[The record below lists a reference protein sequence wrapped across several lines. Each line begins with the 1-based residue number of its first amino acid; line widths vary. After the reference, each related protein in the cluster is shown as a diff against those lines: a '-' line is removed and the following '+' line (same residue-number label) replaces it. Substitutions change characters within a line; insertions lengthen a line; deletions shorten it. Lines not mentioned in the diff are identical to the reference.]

1 MIIKCNSEKIRY
13 TGRWNITEESATST
27 ANGNYFEFMYY
38 GECAVIGFDTS
49 YTRTPFPHIYIS
61 VDGGADIE
69 VSLDRYVRISAQEG
83 KHKVCAI
90 MKGSVESQHRWFAPL
105 EAKVSLLEIEADSFL
120 DLPEDTRPII
130 EFIGDSIT
138 EGISIDTGYLN
149 YGKNYDMVYWDDS
162 TAGYAWRTAKALNF
176 RPVIMG
182 YGCLGTTKGGAG
194 GVPPVAESYKYYS
207 DGCPMES
214 KNADFIVINHGT
226 NDRGADKQTFKEKY
240 FEFLCIVRERNP
252 LSKIISLT
260 PFSGCLA
267 KEIKE
272 VVEKYNNEN
281 GDNVFYIDTTGWIAP
296 EPIHPTRDGHKTVS
310 GNLSRIIKEQ
320 LL

>member
-1 MIIKCNSEKIRY
+1 MIIKSSSDKIRY
-13 TGRWNITEESATST
+13 TGRWNINEVSATST
-27 ANGNYFEFMYY
+27 ANGNYFEFMYS

-49 YTRTPFPHIYIS
+49 YARVPFPHIYIS

-69 VSLDRYVRISAQEG
+69 VSIDRFIRISAKEG
-83 KHKVCAI
+83 EHKVRVI
-90 MKGSVESQHRWFAPL
+90 LKGSVESQHRWFAPM
-105 EAKVSLLEIEADSFL
+105 EAKVSLLEIEADNFM
-120 DLPEDTRPII
+120 DLPCDTRPVI

-138 EGISIDTGYLN
+138 EGISIDVGYSN
-149 YGKNYDMVYWDDS
+149 YGNNNDMIYWDDS
-162 TAGYAWRTAKALNF
+162 TAGYAWRTARALNF

-207 DGCPMES
+207 DGYEMDS
-214 KNADFIVINHGT
+214 KQADFIVINHGT
-226 NDRGADKQTFKEKY
+226 NDRYADKETFKKRY
-240 FEFLCIVRERNP
+240 FEFLGVVRERNP
-252 LSKIISLT
+252 VSKIISLT

-272 VVEKYNNEN
+272 MVEKHNREN
-281 GDNVFYIDTTGWIAP
+281 DDAIFYIDTTGWIEP
-296 EPIHPTRDGHKTVS
+296 EPIHPLRDGHKTVS
-310 GNLSRIIKEQ
+310 EKLSKIIKEH

>member
-1 MIIKCNSEKIRY
+1 MIIKSSSDKIRY
-13 TGRWNITEESATST
+13 TGRWNINEVSATST
-27 ANGNYFEFMYY
+27 ANGNYFEFMYS

-49 YTRTPFPHIYIS
+49 YARVPFPHIYIS

-69 VSLDRYVRISAQEG
+69 VSIDRFIRISAKEG
-83 KHKVCAI
+83 EHKVRVI
-90 MKGSVESQHRWFAPL
+90 LKGSVESQHRWFAPM
-105 EAKVSLLEIEADSFL
+105 EAKVSLLEIEADNFM
-120 DLPEDTRPII
+120 DLPCDTRPVI

-138 EGISIDTGYLN
+138 EGISIDVGYSN
-149 YGKNYDMVYWDDS
+149 YGNNNDMIYWDDS
-162 TAGYAWRTAKALNF
+162 TAGYAWRTARALNF

-207 DGCPMES
+207 DGYEMDS
-214 KNADFIVINHGT
+214 KQADFIVINHGT
-226 NDRGADKQTFKEKY
+226 NDRYADKETFKKRY
-240 FEFLCIVRERNP
+240 FEFLGVVRERNP
-252 LSKIISLT
+252 VSKIISLT

-272 VVEKYNNEN
+272 MVEKHNREN
-281 GDNVFYIDTTGWIAP
+281 DDAVFYIDTTGWIEP
-296 EPIHPTRDGHKTVS
+296 EPIHPLRDGHKTVS
-310 GNLSRIIKEQ
+310 EKLSKIIKEH